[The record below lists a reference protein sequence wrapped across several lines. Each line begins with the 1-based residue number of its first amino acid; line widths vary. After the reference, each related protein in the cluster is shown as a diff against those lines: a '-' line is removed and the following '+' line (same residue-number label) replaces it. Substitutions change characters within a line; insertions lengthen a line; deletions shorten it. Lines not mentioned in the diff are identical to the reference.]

1 MLDIQRGARVR
12 LVFSKLRWLMP
23 MKWWFEAI
31 AYVHQ
36 FLDSHVKKTYQE
48 IEERE
53 KRVKA
58 GLEVEP
64 ERTDLLWNM
73 ALNLRDD
80 VVGLRSNIALI
91 FAPNGDPTNSYI
103 TNAIWQLARHPA
115 AWEKVREEV
124 LAHGDAPLTFTALR
138 NMKYLMA
145 VLNEAQRLMPGSLI
159 QARTA
164 GVDTTLPTGG
174 GPDGTMPILIRKGD
188 IISLHRNVLH
198 WDQDIWGADA
208 KEFRPERWEHRR
220 SFWTFIPFGG
230 GPRRCPAQM
239 IVSCQ
244 ASYVIARLA
253 QRYRKIEARDPG
265 PYIPVVRIAP
275 SNKNG
280 VKIALYK

>member
-1 MLDIQRGARVR
+1 MTTRLTLTKTLDVSTIVFFGENLDSLNHPERVKVTEAMLDIQRGARVR

-145 VLNEAQRLMPGSLI
+145 VLNEGM
-159 QARTA
+159 
-164 GVDTTLPTGG
+164 
-174 GPDGTMPILIRKGD
+174 
-188 IISLHRNVLH
+188 
-198 WDQDIWGADA
+198 
-208 KEFRPERWEHRR
+208 
-220 SFWTFIPFGG
+220 
-230 GPRRCPAQM
+230 
-239 IVSCQ
+239 
-244 ASYVIARLA
+244 
-253 QRYRKIEARDPG
+253 
-265 PYIPVVRIAP
+265 
-275 SNKNG
+275 
-280 VKIALYK
+280 